1 VNKPRRSERLDQ
13 VLMRLGYATQ
23 PQIQEAVKR
32 QQSRG
37 GRVGKNLVELGA
49 ITENQ
54 LFDALVEQFRLPTT
68 KLEESSVPRDL
79 LARMPAGVVVEHLM
93 LPIAFDPDRRAL
105 SLAVANPSDQET
117 ILKVKQAFNADTVRL
132 SLAQDGVLSA
142 LARRLMQVK
151 EPAAEVRL
159 VHLPELFGGDEGG
172 PAAPAVVDA
181 PDVERVLMIT
191 SGATRKNFLPP
202 VFEREGRRLVV
213 ATDAEEAVEALA
225 QGPVSAVLLAA
236 DMQETFAS
244 WRSEGRIPNPGAEI
258 TVFQSVSHALIDNPV
273 PYGSVVKSLRSA
285 VQALAQFRAFQHQV
299 RPPYGLIA
307 NDVAALARELEMRR
321 VVIDALNL
329 SVHLLLPATVAKGE
343 DPTKLSE
350 PFKEFASS
358 SELASR
364 LRFPWDLGLL
374 LSTCR
379 GLFDGRTK
387 LGGKGYAE
395 VILAAQVLA
404 IVWFRHMLAPAA
416 DTNDE
421 DGVVALKTALRGQA
435 GRLATLETIEEYLQL
450 LTERAGLAGD
460 RADRKVLLVGADRI
474 ARALKPAFERV
485 GCEPQTVVD
494 LTDAQTISE
503 KQQVAATVV
512 DHQVFGEE
520 VAKFGRIVKLGGKSL
535 LFVLTDSTD
544 PALVLNLL
552 DVGVDDVFG
561 PPHEFDLIAAR
572 ISRAIRSRPKE
583 QPGASAQP
591 GQFSATF
598 EHFSFL
604 DLAQML
610 SQSLKTVRV
619 DLSNSASERAVLFM
633 QKGRFTHATCG
644 QAAGAE
650 AVYRVIAWGADGE
663 FTVREESAFPAP
675 TIQAST
681 ESLLMEGCRLLDE
694 AGRQA

>member
-1 VNKPRRSERLDQ
+1 MNKPRKSERLDQ

-32 QQSRG
+32 QSARG

-49 ITENQ
+49 ITEDQ

-79 LARMPAGVVVEHLM
+79 LDRMPPGVVVEHLM
-93 LPIAFDPDRRAL
+93 LPIAWDADRRVL
-105 SLAVANPSDQET
+105 SLAVANPADHAMLET
-117 ILKVKQAFNADTVRL
+117 VKRVFNAETVRL
-132 SLAQDGVLSA
+132 SLAQENVLA
-142 LARRLMQVK
+142 GLARRLMRVK
-151 EPAAEVRL
+151 EPSAEVRL
-159 VHLPELFGGDEGG
+159 VHLPELFGGEDA
-172 PAAPAVVDA
+172 PAAATPGPEQAQAD
-181 PDVERVLMIT
+181 RVLMIT
-191 SGATRKNFLPP
+191 GGATRKNFLPP

-213 ATDAEEAVEALA
+213 ATDAEETVEALA
-225 QGPVSAVLLAA
+225 EGPVSAVLLAA
-236 DMQETFAS
+236 DMQEPFAR
-244 WRSEGRIPNPGAEI
+244 WRSEGRIPDPAAEV
-258 TVFQSVSHALIDNPV
+258 TVFQSVSHALMENPI

-307 NDVAALARELEMRR
+307 NDVAALARALEMRR

-329 SVHLLLPATVAKGE
+329 AVHLLLPVPLTPGTDGSKVA
-343 DPTKLSE
+343 E

-358 SELASR
+358 SELATR

-395 VILAAQVLA
+395 VMLAAQVLA
-404 IVWFRHMLAPAA
+404 IVWYRHTLAPAA

-421 DGVVALKTALRGQA
+421 DGGVALRTALRGQA
-435 GRLATLETIEEYLQL
+435 GRLATLETVEEYLQL
-450 LTERAGLAGD
+450 ITERDGLAGD
-460 RADRKVLLVGADRI
+460 RSDRKVLLVGADRI
-474 ARALKPAFERV
+474 ARALTPAFERV
-485 GCEPQTVVD
+485 ACQPRTVVD
-494 LTDAQTISE
+494 LTDAQAISE
-503 KQQVAATVV
+503 KDQVAATVV
-512 DHQVFGEE
+512 DHQVFGDD
-520 VAKFGRIVKLGGKSL
+520 VAKFGRIVKLGGTSL
-535 LFVLTDSTD
+535 LFVLTDSPD

-552 DVGVDDVFG
+552 DIGVDDVFG

-572 ISRAIRSRPKE
+572 ISRAIRSRPRE
-583 QPGASAQP
+583 QSGTASQP

-619 DLSNSASERAVLFM
+619 DLSNSAGERAELFM

-644 QAAGAE
+644 TAVGPE
-650 AVYRVIAWGADGE
+650 AVYRVIAWGEDGV
-663 FTVREESAFPAP
+663 FTVREESTFPPP
-675 TIQAST
+675 TIQAAT